1 MKNNVCLIP
10 IRLICFSLILFVSI
24 CESKAFAQITVKDAM
39 SCFDKIDA
47 SGNMCESISP
57 EKLNLL
63 PIGVSKTIGNTPIT
77 LAVSSVV
84 FHENFAE
91 LNIYA
96 RVISLTGGV
105 KKKLFFGAQN
115 IKLSYKGDIFGDA
128 TLVLLGDV
136 DIPINKGGAKI
147 TLKGSFDNMT
157 GRGDNLTYATID
169 CKGIKELGITADLEF
184 STSLLTCVDNN
195 GKSNGQAVKSTF
207 KTVVSDW
214 NDIVAQLSLPLFQIK
229 GLDGFVF
236 GCKNIVLDFSDKMNL
251 NTTFPANYAQ
261 NYLPAGNQELWKG
274 VFIQNLTVY
283 LPPQFKSTTTSGNDI
298 SLANRTKF
306 EAKQMIVDDNGITG
320 QFNSTTP
327 LLSFDK
333 GDASGWSFSVD
344 GFHLELEANTLKSAG
359 FNGSIGLPVCDTTK
373 LAYDALIDA
382 DNNYVLTVKPV
393 SNIEF
398 NFLNAKTTIYNN
410 SSVTLSV
417 VNNKFVP
424 EAMLHGKLIMAPFGS
439 GAQTNKADSTNMC
452 IEFQSMHLTTK
463 APYFEV
469 ASMQYS
475 GKPLLQNFPIS
486 IPKIGITSQNSQV
499 NLNMDVL
506 LNLSTSKVGIEGS
519 ASLTISSEIITENDR
534 QKWRYKNWKLS
545 EVAVNATVDDVFN
558 LNGHLLLM
566 KDDPTYGN
574 GFAGKIEMK
583 FQKVLPGVNIK
594 AGAMFG
600 QRNDNK
606 YWFCDAAV
614 SGFSIP
620 VGPMNISGFAG
631 GVSMGMK
638 KIAGTDNFSATGC
651 KYVPEPAMG
660 LGVKAAVF
668 FNLKKPEVF
677 MGEAALEILFDPEK
691 GGVAFAGI
699 YGAGKFMGEVST
711 ANDLTA
717 SVIKQYNSSVSAE
730 NEITKGDIAAEE
742 KLQEE
747 KKQGA
752 LETTSKIYRPSFSVN
767 NGGLAAVL
775 SIQFDIRN
783 SSFHGVLDTYVY
795 LAGGILR
802 GKNADNSA
810 GSAVIHFDKSTWYAK
825 IGTPKQPIGLK
836 MGIGNILNVEASS
849 YFMIGNDIP
858 NPEPPPAEVLDILG
872 SSASSGSFISNSTD
886 LSNGQGFA
894 FGSRFSLSTGEI
906 TFWPLY
912 AHLSA
917 GLGYD
922 IMLKKYSGAICAE
935 SGQLPGING
944 WYASG
949 QAYGYFDGELGI
961 NVKLPFFRAK
971 LPIIQGGAAILM
983 QASLPNPIWFNGKLG
998 VKFRLLGGLVKGNM
1012 KFEVTLGKKCTLVQQ
1027 TEVPPVDMQIISEL
1041 SPQEDADVFA
1051 APQVAFNSPIGES
1064 FQIKVDNT
1072 TSTYRFRL
1080 GEFSIADAAGKT
1092 IVGDLQW
1099 NADKDKVSLFT
1110 SEVLPSNQTLSSVV
1124 SVYLEEYKNNN
1135 WVTVIQNGKR
1145 LEEKKEFSFK
1155 TGDAPQYIPITNV
1168 DYTYPVVDQSH
1179 FMPKETS
1186 KGFIVLKKGQSY
1198 LFNAGMIY
1206 QANFID
1212 ENNTKK
1218 NTEITYDMSQRRIEY
1233 SLPTLDKSKTYSFS
1247 LTAQPRVTNAISA
1260 NSTATTTGVESK
1272 EGVEVRQNTAD
1283 KIIRND
1289 MVKVFLEY
1297 AFKASKFDT
1306 FKERI
1311 NGITKEYALT
1321 DQISTGIIGLLYS
1334 AKSMEPFDFAELTG
1348 TNYTSN
1354 LPLISAQST
1363 GEDKYCKIDI
1373 YPSLYEKYNPS
1384 IIKISNRNTAIY
1396 GIPPFR
1402 AIIVNNLYLTSI
1414 KSENN
1419 EVLKGLFPF
1428 GYYLQSSYKSDFV
1441 DICNQATTRFSQ
1453 TTSWNGY
1460 ESLVNS
1466 RFPFIRKGYYPVYFK
1481 YRLPDG
1487 TETSTATFEFKNP
1500 LGIE

>member
-1 MKNNVCLIP
+1 MKKNVCLIP
-10 IRLICFSLILFVSI
+10 IRLICLSLILLVSI
-24 CESKAFAQITVKDAM
+24 CESKAFAQTTTKDAI

-47 SGNMCESISP
+47 TGNMCESISP

-63 PIGVSKTIGNTPIT
+63 PIGVSKTMGNTPIT

-84 FHENFAE
+84 FHENYAE

-105 KKKLFFGAQN
+105 KKKLFFGGQN

-169 CKGIKELGITADLEF
+169 CKGIKEIGITADLEF
-184 STSLLTCVDNN
+184 STSLLTGVDDS
-195 GKSNGQAVKSTF
+195 GKSNNQAVKSTF

-236 GCKNIVLDFSDKMNL
+236 GCKNIVLDFSDKKNL
-251 NTTFPANYAQ
+251 NTTFPASYAQ

-274 VFIQNLTVY
+274 VFIQDLTVY
-283 LPPQFKSTTTSGNDI
+283 LPPQFKSTTTSGNDV

-306 EAKQMIVDDNGITG
+306 EARQMIVDDNGITG

-333 GDASGWSFSVD
+333 GDASGWNFSVD

-393 SNIEF
+393 SNIDF

-417 VNNKFVP
+417 VNNRFVP
-424 EAMLHGKLIMAPFGS
+424 EATLHGKLLMAPFGNE
-439 GAQTNKADSTNMC
+439 AQTNKADSTNMC

-506 LNLSTSKVGIEGS
+506 LNLSTSEVGIGGS

-545 EVAVNATVDDVFN
+545 EVAVNATVADIFN

-566 KDDPTYGN
+566 RDDPTYGN

-594 AGAMFG
+594 AGAIFG
-600 QRNDNK
+600 QRNDSK

-620 VGPMNISGFAG
+620 VGAMNISGFAG

-677 MGEAALEILFDPEK
+677 MGEAAFEILFNRRS
-691 GGVAFAGI
+691 GGVAFAGM
-699 YGAGKFMGEVST
+699 YGAGKFMGEVNV

-752 LETTSKIYRPSFSVN
+752 QETASKIYKPSFSVN

-775 SIQFDIRN
+775 SIQFDFAN
-783 SSFHGVLDTYVY
+783 SSFHSVLDTYVY

-935 SGQLPGING
+935 TGQLPGING

-971 LPIIQGGAAILM
+971 LPIIQAGSAILM

-1027 TEVPPVDMQIISEL
+1027 TELPPVDMQIISEL

-1297 AFKASKFDT
+1297 AFKASKYDT
-1306 FKERI
+1306 FKDRI
-1311 NGITKEYALT
+1311 SGINKKSPLFE
-1321 DQISTGIIGLLYS
+1321 DISSDVIGLKYS
-1334 AKSMEPFDFAELTG
+1334 VSNMEPFDYVELTG
-1348 TNYTSN
+1348 TNYTTG
-1354 LPLISAQST
+1354 LPLITTQST
-1363 GEDKYCKIDI
+1363 GDDLYYRTDI
-1373 YPSLYEKYNPS
+1373 YPYLYEKYNPQ
-1384 IIKISNRNTAIY
+1384 IICISNRDTKLY
-1396 GIPPFR
+1396 GIPPFK
-1402 AIIVNNLYLTSI
+1402 AVIATSYYLNAL
-1414 KSENN
+1414 KSNN
-1419 EVLKGLFPF
+1419 EKVLSGSFPF
-1428 GYYLQSSYKSDFV
+1428 AYYLPSYYKSDFINIQDQIV
-1441 DICNQATTRFSQ
+1441 TKFIQ
-1453 TTSWNGY
+1453 TGSWNGY
-1460 ESLVNS
+1460 DLLMNY
-1466 RFPFIRKGYYPVYFK
+1466 RFMFIRKGNYPILLK
-1481 YRLPDG
+1481 YILPDG
-1487 TETSTATFEFKNP
+1487 TKSSEVIFEFKN
-1500 LGIE
+1500 L